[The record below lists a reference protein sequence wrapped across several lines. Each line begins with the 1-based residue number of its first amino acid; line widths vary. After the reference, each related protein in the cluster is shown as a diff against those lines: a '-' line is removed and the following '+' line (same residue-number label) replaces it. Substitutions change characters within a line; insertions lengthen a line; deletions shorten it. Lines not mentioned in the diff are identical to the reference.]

1 VAVLGPLR
9 VLTRDAAPDGV
20 QDVPVTTA
28 QQTRPAGPQHGAP
41 AQVWTALTI
50 VYVVW
55 GSTYLAIAVTVRTL
69 PPLVSM
75 GLRFFVAAAV
85 LAAFLVLRRGRR
97 ALAVTRAELR
107 GAALVG
113 VLLLGVGM
121 GMVTMAE
128 QYVPSGVAALIVSI
142 MPVWVVLLRTFT
154 GDRPRLVTWLGVA
167 IGFAGMVVL
176 VHPGADVA
184 TVNGASDAQRALW
197 SMLMPLGTL
206 CWAVG
211 SFLQPR
217 ITTPRDPLVLTTY
230 EMLTGGTVLA
240 LVGLLRGEDLSK
252 FATADRASW
261 AAWAYLVT
269 AGSLFAYLAFVWLVD
284 HAPLSLISTYAYVNP
299 VVAVLL
305 GWLILR
311 EPLSSA
317 VLLGGAIIVSG
328 VVLVVSGERLG
339 RGPQVS
345 HEPVEPPSVV

>member
-1 VAVLGPLR
+1 M
-9 VLTRDAAPDGV
+9 
-20 QDVPVTTA
+20 TTA
-28 QQTRPAGPQHGAP
+28 QQTRPAGPQQGRP

-55 GSTYLAIAVTVRTL
+55 GSTYLAIAVTVRSL

-85 LAAFLVLRRGRR
+85 LAAFLLLRRGPR

-142 MPVWVVLLRTFT
+142 MPVWVVLIRTVT
-154 GDRPRLVTWLGVA
+154 GDRPRLVTWLGVG

-184 TVNGASDAQRALW
+184 AVNGATDAQRALW

-206 CWAVG
+206 CWAIG

-230 EMLTGGTVLA
+230 EMLTGGSVLA
-240 LVGLLRGEDLSK
+240 LVGLLRGEDLSR
-252 FATADRASW
+252 FASADTSSW
-261 AAWAYLVT
+261 VAWGYLVT
-269 AGSLFAYLAFVWLVD
+269 VGSLFAYLAFVWLVD
-284 HAPLSLISTYAYVNP
+284 HAPLSLVATYAYVNP

-328 VVLVVSGERLG
+328 VVLVVSGERVG
-339 RGPQVS
+339 RGPHVS
-345 HEPVEPPSVV
+345 HEPVEPPTVV

>member
-1 VAVLGPLR
+1 M
-9 VLTRDAAPDGV
+9 
-20 QDVPVTTA
+20 TTA
-28 QQTRPAGPQHGAP
+28 AEPRTAGPQTGSP
-41 AQVWTALTI
+41 AQVWSALGV

-55 GSTYLAIAVTVRTL
+55 GSTYLGIAVTVRTL
-69 PPLVSM
+69 PPLVAM
-75 GLRFFVAAAV
+75 GMRFFVAAAII
-85 LAAFLVLRRGRR
+85 AAFLVLRRGRR
-97 ALAVTRAELR
+97 ALSVSWPELR
-107 GAALVG
+107 GAMVVG

-142 MPVWVVLLRTFT
+142 MPVWVVLLRTVT

-167 IGFAGMVVL
+167 VGFAGMVVL

-197 SMLMPLGTL
+197 SMLMPIGTL

-217 ITTPRDPLVLTTY
+217 IRTPRDPLVLTTY

-240 LVGLLRGEDLSK
+240 LVGLLRGEKVSQL
-252 FATADRASW
+252 ADADAASW

-269 AGSLFAYLAFVWLVD
+269 AGSLIAYLAFVWLVD

-305 GWLILR
+305 GWLILG
-311 EPLSSA
+311 EPLSGG
-317 VLLGGAIIVSG
+317 VLFGGAIIVSG
-328 VVLVVSGERLG
+328 VVLVVSGERLS
-339 RGPQVS
+339 RQPDAP
-345 HEPVEPPSVV
+345 EPLPGEPG

>member
-1 VAVLGPLR
+1 M
-9 VLTRDAAPDGV
+9 
-20 QDVPVTTA
+20 TTA
-28 QQTRPAGPQHGAP
+28 QQTRPTGPRYGSP
-41 AQVWTALTI
+41 TQVWSALAV

-55 GSTYLAIAVTVRTL
+55 GSTYLGIAVTVRTL
-69 PPLVSM
+69 PPMVSM

-85 LAAFLVLRRGRR
+85 IATFLVLRRGRG
-97 ALAVTRAELR
+97 ALRVTRAELG

-240 LVGLLRGEDLSK
+240 LVGLLRGEDL
-252 FATADRASW
+252 
-261 AAWAYLVT
+261 
-269 AGSLFAYLAFVWLVD
+269 
-284 HAPLSLISTYAYVNP
+284 
-299 VVAVLL
+299 
-305 GWLILR
+305 
-311 EPLSSA
+311 
-317 VLLGGAIIVSG
+317 
-328 VVLVVSGERLG
+328 
-339 RGPQVS
+339 
-345 HEPVEPPSVV
+345 

>member
-1 VAVLGPLR
+1 MTQTAPPVPKGP
-9 VLTRDAAPDGV
+9 VH
-20 QDVPVTTA
+20 
-28 QQTRPAGPQHGAP
+28 GPP
-41 AQVWTALTI
+41 AQVWSALT
-50 VYVVW
+50 VLYVVW
-55 GSTYLAIAVTVRTL
+55 GSTYLGIAVAVRTL

-75 GLRFFVAAAV
+75 GLRFLVAAAV
-85 LAAFLVLRRGRR
+85 IALFLVVRRGRS
-97 ALAVTRAELR
+97 ALRVTAAELR
-107 GAALVG
+107 GAVVVG

-128 QYVPSGVAALIVSI
+128 QYVPSGVAALIVSV
-142 MPVWVVLLRTFT
+142 MPVWVVLLRTVT

-167 IGFAGMVVL
+167 VGFVGMVVL
-176 VHPGADVA
+176 VHPGADVVP
-184 TVNGASDAQRALW
+184 VNGATDAQRALW

-230 EMLTGGTVLA
+230 EMLTGAVA
-240 LVGLLRGEDLSK
+240 LTGMGLLRGERFSQLLD
-252 FATADRASW
+252 ADRSSW
-261 AAWAYLVT
+261 LAWGYLVT
-269 AGSLFAYLAFVWLVD
+269 AGSLFAYLAYVWLVD

-305 GWLILR
+305 GWLILG
-311 EPLSSA
+311 EALSSA

-339 RGPQVS
+339 RS
-345 HEPVEPPSVV
+345 HR

>member
-1 VAVLGPLR
+1 
-9 VLTRDAAPDGV
+9 
-20 QDVPVTTA
+20 
-28 QQTRPAGPQHGAP
+28 
-41 AQVWTALTI
+41 
-50 VYVVW
+50 
-55 GSTYLAIAVTVRTL
+55 
-69 PPLVSM
+69 
-75 GLRFFVAAAV
+75 
-85 LAAFLVLRRGRR
+85 
-97 ALAVTRAELR
+97 
-107 GAALVG
+107 
-113 VLLLGVGM
+113 
-121 GMVTMAE
+121 
-128 QYVPSGVAALIVSI
+128 
-142 MPVWVVLLRTFT
+142 
-154 GDRPRLVTWLGVA
+154 
-167 IGFAGMVVL
+167 
-176 VHPGADVA
+176 
-184 TVNGASDAQRALW
+184 
-197 SMLMPLGTL
+197 MLMPIGTL

-284 HAPLSLISTYAYVNP
+284 HAPLSLVSTYAYVNP

-328 VVLVVSGERLG
+328 VVLVVSGERIG
-339 RGPQVS
+339 RGPKVS
-345 HEPVEPPSVV
+345 HEPVEPPTVV

>member
-1 VAVLGPLR
+1 M
-9 VLTRDAAPDGV
+9 
-20 QDVPVTTA
+20 TTA
-28 QQTRPAGPQHGAP
+28 ADTRETGIQPASA
-41 AQVWTALTI
+41 AQVWTALSI

-85 LAAFLVLRRGRR
+85 LAVFLVLRRGRG
-97 ALAVTRAELR
+97 ALTVTRAELR
-107 GAALVG
+107 GAATVG

-142 MPVWVVLLRTFT
+142 MPVWVVLLRTIS

-184 TVNGASDAQRALW
+184 AVNGATDGQRALW
-197 SMLMPLGTL
+197 SMLMPIGTL
-206 CWAVG
+206 CWAIG

-252 FATADRASW
+252 FATATTSSW
-261 AAWAYLVT
+261 VAWGYLVT
-269 AGSLFAYLAFVWLVD
+269 VGSLFAYLAFVWLIG
-284 HAPLSLISTYAYVNP
+284 HAPLSLVATYAYVNP

-328 VVLVVSGERLG
+328 VVLVVSGERVG
-339 RGPQVS
+339 RGPRVS
-345 HEPVEPPSVV
+345 HEPVEPPTVV